1 MQRKAIEDYREI
13 VGDEYIASIFKKAR
27 KLYGKHILHVN
38 STYQGGGVAEILVSL
53 VPLLNNIGIS
63 TGWRILHGTPD
74 FFTITKKIHNAL
86 QGEKINLSK
95 IKKILYRETVKD
107 FSIYTHIHHDC
118 VIIHDNQP
126 LPLIEFYNKRQP
138 WIWRCHVDLSAPQ
151 KELWDF
157 LLPFILRYDKVIVS
171 NKNCKRKGLP
181 VEQKIIHPAIDPLS
195 PKNKELSNNDIKKYL
210 KKNNIPTDK
219 PLITQISRFDKWKDP
234 LGVVDIFKLV
244 RKKVDCRLVLC
255 GGMATDDPEG
265 IKICEQVRCKTD
277 KMVKNGDVIIITTE
291 NNILVNILQ
300 RVSSVIIQKSL
311 REGFGLTVAEALW
324 KERPVVA
331 SKIGGIPLQ
340 IKDGESGFLLD
351 PKDKQGF
358 ADRIVQILRD
368 PKLAKKLGKNGKKN
382 IKENFLITRLISDH
396 LDCLDELITC
406 K

>member
-1 MQRKAIEDYREI
+1 
-13 VGDEYIASIFKKAR
+13 
-27 KLYGKHILHVN
+27 
-38 STYQGGGVAEILVSL
+38 
-53 VPLLNNIGIS
+53 
-63 TGWRILHGTPD
+63 
-74 FFTITKKIHNAL
+74 
-86 QGEKINLSK
+86 
-95 IKKILYRETVKD
+95 
-107 FSIYTHIHHDC
+107 
-118 VIIHDNQP
+118 
-126 LPLIEFYNKRQP
+126 
-138 WIWRCHVDLSAPQ
+138 
-151 KELWDF
+151 
-157 LLPFILRYDKVIVS
+157 
-171 NKNCKRKGLP
+171 
-181 VEQKIIHPAIDPLS
+181 
-195 PKNKELSNNDIKKYL
+195 
-210 KKNNIPTDK
+210 
-219 PLITQISRFDKWKDP
+219 
-234 LGVVDIFKLV
+234 
-244 RKKVDCRLVLC
+244 
-255 GGMATDDPEG
+255 
-265 IKICEQVRCKTD
+265 
-277 KMVKNGDVIIITTE
+277 MVKNGDVIIITTE